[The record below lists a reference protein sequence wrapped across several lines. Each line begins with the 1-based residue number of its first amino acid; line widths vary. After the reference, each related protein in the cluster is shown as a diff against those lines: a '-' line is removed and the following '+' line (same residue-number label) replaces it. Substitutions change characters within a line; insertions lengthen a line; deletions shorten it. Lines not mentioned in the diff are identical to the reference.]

1 MNSGTVKYLY
11 LLTRLITAVIFLWSG
26 IAKML
31 DPEAFFVTIDAF
43 GLLPEALVH
52 LVVYL
57 LPVLEIILSLLLF
70 FEVKGSLSMTA
81 VLMLLF
87 IILLSYGIHMGL
99 EIDCGCFGAEDPEK
113 RAFSGL
119 KSALFRD
126 IGMMAGIL
134 FMFYYRLIIKNQED

>member
-1 MNSGTVKYLY
+1 
-11 LLTRLITAVIFLWSG
+11 
-26 IAKML
+26 ML